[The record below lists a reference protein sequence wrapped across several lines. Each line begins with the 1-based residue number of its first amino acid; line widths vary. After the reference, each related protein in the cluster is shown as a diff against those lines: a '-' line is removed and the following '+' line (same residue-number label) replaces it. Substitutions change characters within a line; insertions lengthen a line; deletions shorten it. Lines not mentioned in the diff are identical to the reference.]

1 MTVQAKTQQLLDLL
15 SDIQASLLE
24 MDEIPTND
32 YHKLKAALAET
43 SDILNDGVDQ
53 EQLKAEQKERAANRL
68 KAATANRK
76 ALLEKLRPYKNADS
90 SIKLVGT
97 MDELSDLLAQLEA
110 DNAPT
115 AAEPP
120 KPVRQ
125 TELTFR
131 ELQAELKA
139 MGYAGPRA
147 GKGVTRSV
155 LEAEYIKLKAA
166 PPAEPAPAPEP
177 APAKL
182 QVVEVKK
189 AKKAKPAPAPEPT
202 TIAVKLSQARE
213 QGLTEQP
220 RRTRRKAAR
229 RIK

>member
-1 MTVQAKTQQLLDLL
+1 MTVQAKTQTILDLL

-32 YHKLKAALAET
+32 YHKLKTAIAET
-43 SDILNDGVDQ
+43 TQILNDGVDQ

-90 SIKLVGT
+90 SIKLGGT

-125 TELTFR
+125 VELTFR
-131 ELQAELKA
+131 ELQQELKSL
-139 MGYAGPRA
+139 GYTGPRA
-147 GKGVTRSV
+147 GKGITRSV

-166 PPAEPAPAPEP
+166 PPAAPAPTKP
-177 APAKL
+177 

-189 AKKAKPAPAPEPT
+189 AKKAKPAPAPEPA
-202 TIAVKLSQARE
+202 TIAAKLSAARE

>member
-32 YHKLKAALAET
+32 YYKLKAALAET

-53 EQLKAEQKERAANRL
+53 EQLKAEQKEKAANRL
-68 KAATANRK
+68 KQATANRK

-115 AAEPP
+115 ATEPP

-125 TELTFR
+125 VELSFR

-139 MGYAGPRA
+139 MGYTGPRA
-147 GKGVTRSV
+147 GKGITRSV
-155 LEAEYIKLKAA
+155 LEKAYLDLKAA
-166 PPAEPAPAPEP
+166 PPAEPAPAP
-177 APAKL
+177 KV

-189 AKKAKPAPAPEPT
+189 AKAAKPAPAPEPA
-202 TIAVKLSQARE
+202 TIAVKLSAARE

-220 RRTRRKAAR
+220 RRVRRKAAR

>member
-1 MTVQAKTQQLLDLL
+1 MTVQAKTQTILDLL

-32 YHKLKAALAET
+32 YYKIKTALAET

-53 EQLKAEQKERAANRL
+53 EVLKAEQQKRASERL
-68 KAATANRK
+68 KAATAKRK
-76 ALLEKLRPYKNADS
+76 ELLDALRPYKNANPA
-90 SIKLVGT
+90 IKLVGT
-97 MDELSDLLAQLEA
+97 MDELSDLLAHLQESG
-110 DNAPT
+110 APT

-125 TELTFR
+125 VELTFR

-155 LEAEYIKLKAA
+155 LEKAYLDLKAA
-166 PPAEPAPAPEP
+166 PPAEPAPAP
-177 APAKL
+177 KV

-189 AKKAKPAPAPEPT
+189 AKKAPAPAPEPT
-202 TIAVKLSQARE
+202 TIAVKLSAARE
-213 QGLTEQP
+213 EGLTEQP
-220 RRTRRKAAR
+220 RRSRRKAAR

>member
-1 MTVQAKTQQLLDLL
+1 MTVQAKTQTILDLL

-68 KAATANRK
+68 KQATDNRK

-166 PPAEPAPAPEP
+166 PPAEPAPTKP
-177 APAKL
+177 
-182 QVVEVKK
+182 QVVEV
-189 AKKAKPAPAPEPT
+189 KKAKPAPAPEPT
-202 TIAVKLSQARE
+202 TIAVKLSAARE
-213 QGLTEQP
+213 EGLTGPAVAEAVLP
-220 RRTRRKAAR
+220 FSRNPRRKAAR